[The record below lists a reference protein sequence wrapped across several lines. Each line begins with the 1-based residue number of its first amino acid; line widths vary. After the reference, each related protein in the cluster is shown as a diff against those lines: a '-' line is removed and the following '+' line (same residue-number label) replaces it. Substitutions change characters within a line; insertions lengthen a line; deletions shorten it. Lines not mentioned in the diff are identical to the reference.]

1 MQKKLLTEKFA
12 KRFLDE
18 EEDVEVEGLEGSSLI
33 SIWGSCFG
41 KFVDVPACR
50 KSLSIISGTSELLIC
65 DCWKKKR
72 YIFIYYS

>member
-33 SIWGSCFG
+33 SI
-41 KFVDVPACR
+41 
-50 KSLSIISGTSELLIC
+50 
-65 DCWKKKR
+65 
-72 YIFIYYS
+72 